1 MKGNRT
7 MKKKNEMH
15 TTNAPRCFEIWSC
28 YLEEGNGSVQGGYRP
43 VLVASN
49 DLNNKHSRT
58 VNVIPFTS
66 EDNKDKADLPV
77 HVEIRDFERFGL
89 RKPSSA
95 LIEQLTTVNKDNLKK
110 RLGYI
115 GDAFILGKISD
126 AMKVQF
132 PFLN

>member
-1 MKGNRT
+1 M
-7 MKKKNEMH
+7 
-15 TTNAPRCFEIWSC
+15 
-28 YLEEGNGSVQGGYRP
+28 
-43 VLVASN
+43 LVASN

-89 RKPSSA
+89 RKPSIA
-95 LIEQLTTVNKDNLKK
+95 LIEQLTTVNKDDLKK
-110 RLGYI
+110 RWGYI
-115 GDAFILGKISD
+115 GDACILGKISD

-132 PFLN
+132 PFLS